1 MKAIVYR
8 RNGEP
13 AEVLALEDIPEPAAP
28 GPKEVAIR
36 LVKCMVHPIDDLL
49 IRGYIPEPIP
59 HGGAVPGG
67 DGVAVV
73 EQVGSDV
80 DPSSG
85 IFPGARVVLFPVHGT
100 WVERMVV
107 PETAVIPVP
116 ADVSDEAASQVVI
129 NGITAIML
137 MRHALAAQSIVGAA
151 SPLLVTAAGSSVA
164 RNVIALARIR
174 GTKVVALVRS
184 DASAAILTE
193 SFEGLPVVS
202 TEKEEW
208 RAAVAG
214 AHGRS
219 PSVAIDPIGGAM
231 APDLLGVLSDH
242 GTLLTYGGLDPQ
254 PSQIS
259 TITLTVR
266 SQAVKGVNAPSW
278 ITTTTPEQRVR
289 DIADLFAIVRSAPQ
303 NFTEYSEFA
312 LADAVSALSAAS
324 ASPRRGATILKF
336 GI

>member
-49 IRGYIPEPIP
+49 IRGYIAEPIP

-85 IFPGARVVLFPVHGT
+85 IVPGARVVLFPVHGT

-151 SPLLVTAAGSSVA
+151 SPLLVTAAGFQ
-164 RNVIALARIR
+164 R
-174 GTKVVALVRS
+174 
-184 DASAAILTE
+184 
-193 SFEGLPVVS
+193 
-202 TEKEEW
+202 
-208 RAAVAG
+208 RA
-214 AHGRS
+214 
-219 PSVAIDPIGGAM
+219 
-231 APDLLGVLSDH
+231 
-242 GTLLTYGGLDPQ
+242 
-254 PSQIS
+254 
-259 TITLTVR
+259 
-266 SQAVKGVNAPSW
+266 
-278 ITTTTPEQRVR
+278 
-289 DIADLFAIVRSAPQ
+289 
-303 NFTEYSEFA
+303 
-312 LADAVSALSAAS
+312 
-324 ASPRRGATILKF
+324 
-336 GI
+336 